1 MDVAGQEQP
10 ARLGDGGHQ
19 LELGQV
25 GAVVLAVPELH
36 QAVLGDGVVATA
48 GGGVEAD
55 PLDRQGIDVAV
66 GVPEVGFQL
75 VPGRPGR

>member
-10 ARLGDGGHQ
+10 TGLGRGGHQ

-25 GAVVLAVPELH
+25 GTVVLAVPQLH
-36 QAVLGDGVVATA
+36 QAVLVDGVVAIA

-55 PLDRQGIDVAV
+55 PLHRQGIDLAV
-66 GVPEVGFQL
+66 GSARGRLPARARP
-75 VPGRPGR
+75 PGR